1 MISGGNKHS
10 PYFSLLEAL
19 EEDGCVICNLV
30 LRVLDQYFDSL
41 VYERVNDI
49 GVRGDLRQSQG
60 FCAAHGEMLRAA
72 GSVPGSAIIH
82 RDLIQS
88 LINGLNNESNLTG
101 TQHNWLKELL
111 NMEDQHHNPI
121 LPPANPCPAC
131 VLVYQN
137 EQLNIDV
144 LLENWDDDIL
154 RTAFKESS
162 GLCLPHLRM
171 VLGQAKDRKKFD
183 QLKQVQL
190 DILQS
195 LLSEL
200 DEFIRK
206 QDYRFSHEQV
216 GDERDSWSRAINMVS
231 GNWRVTGSRNR

>member
-1 MISGGNKHS
+1 MNSGPNKHT
-10 PYFSLLEAL
+10 PYFSLLEEL
-19 EEDGCVICNLV
+19 EEDGCVICNLG

-41 VYERVNDI
+41 VYERVNDV

-60 FCAAHGEMLRAA
+60 FCAAHGQMLREAK
-72 GSVPGSAIIH
+72 SVAGSAIIH

-88 LINGLNNESNLTG
+88 VIKRLKSTSYPAG

-111 NMEDQHHNPI
+111 NMEDQHRSPG
-121 LPPANPCPAC
+121 LPPAKPCPAC

-137 EQLNIDV
+137 EQSNIDV
-144 LLENWDDDIL
+144 LLENWDDDFL

-171 VLGQAKDRKKFD
+171 ALGRAKYREKFD
-183 QLKQVQL
+183 KLKQVQL
-190 DILQS
+190 EIWQR
-195 LLSEL
+195 LLAEL

-206 QDYRFSHEQV
+206 QDYRFSHEPV
-216 GDERDSWSRAINMVS
+216 GDERDSWSRAINIVS
-231 GNWRVTGSRNR
+231 GNWRVAGSRNR